1 MRDWKEGRWE
11 AQREEREGEK
21 GCNYILIVKLYL
33 KKINKSKCHR
43 KKLEISYGRKITEN
57 LTSVDRYQLP
67 IRQWCDL
74 SRWVSTTN

>member
-33 KKINKSKCHR
+33 KKNKQIKVSQEEVRNKLW
-43 KKLEISYGRKITEN
+43 KKNY
-57 LTSVDRYQLP
+57 
-67 IRQWCDL
+67 
-74 SRWVSTTN
+74 